1 MTRPIILDLTPDA
14 QGMVALLAAL
24 QVPDHVRPVLVL
36 FSGQAARVD
45 VAMTHARDLLRAYG
59 LADVTV
65 QAGCPGTLV
74 QADGVGHDLP
84 PGNDG
89 LGAARLVQAI
99 RACPQRSATVCCAGP
114 LTTLALALVQAPDV
128 GAHLDGIIFS
138 GGAFHTRGNATPVA
152 ERNIAADPEAAATVL
167 AAGVPLTIVPLGCTE
182 RLKADAVW
190 MEQLAAMGASPATM
204 AARVHAELVAA
215 RNGGARGSGV
225 DIGLAAV
232 TPLLALL
239 SPGIFQGHLAHVNVE
254 RQGTYTRGMT
264 VAARGAGHDN
274 ALVLESLSV
283 DAARGILRDLLL
295 LATR

>member
-36 FSGQAARVD
+36 FSGRATEVG
-45 VAMTHARDLLRAYG
+45 VAMGHARDLLRHYG
-59 LADVTV
+59 LGDVAV
-65 QAGCPGTLV
+65 QAGCPGAMV

-89 LGAARLVQAI
+89 LGAAHLVQAI
-99 RACPQRSATVCCAGP
+99 WACPPGSAVMCCSGP

-128 GAHLDGIIFS
+128 GAHLHGIIFS
-138 GGAFHTRGNATPVA
+138 GGAFHTAGDATSVA
-152 ERNIAADPEAAATVL
+152 ERNVAADPEAAATVL
-167 AAGVPLTIVPLGCTE
+167 AAGVPVTMLPLECTG

-190 MEQLAAMGASPATM
+190 MEQLARMGSRPASVAG
-204 AARVHAELVAA
+204 RVHAELVAA

-232 TPLLALL
+232 APLLALL

-254 RQGTYTRGMT
+254 CRGAHTRGMT
-264 VAARGAGHDN
+264 VAARGGMQPN
-274 ALVLESLSV
+274 ALVLRNLSV
-283 DAARGILRDLLL
+283 DAGRGVLRDLLL
-295 LATR
+295 VATK

>member
-14 QGMVALLAAL
+14 QGMAALMAAL

-36 FSGQAARVD
+36 FSGAATRVD
-45 VAMTHARDLLRAYG
+45 VAMAHARDLLRACG
-59 LADVTV
+59 QADVPV
-65 QAGCPGTLV
+65 YAGCPGTLV

-89 LGAARLVQAI
+89 LGAAHLVRAI
-99 RACPQRSATVCCAGP
+99 RACPPRSATVCCAGP
-114 LTTLALALVQAPDV
+114 LTTLALALVQAPDI
-128 GAHLDGIIFS
+128 GGHLDGIIFS

-152 ERNIAADPEAAATVL
+152 ERNVATDPEAAATVM
-167 AAGVPLTIVPLGCTE
+167 AAGIPLTIVPLGCTD

-190 MEQLAAMGASPATM
+190 MEQLAPLGINPATQ

-225 DIGLAAV
+225 DIGLAAAA
-232 TPLLALL
+232 PLLALL

-254 RQGTYTRGMT
+254 RQGAYTRGMT
-264 VAARGAGHDN
+264 VAARGAGQEN

-295 LATR
+295 LATK